1 LPTRC
6 GWSSTQL
13 RSVPTARGE
22 SKVRGHAN
30 SYVSGSLNEACLGER
45 GFSLIEIMV
54 AVSLLAAII
63 IGLLAMFYHVQ
74 RAFRSG
80 VAQADVMEGGRA
92 TMSLLVRELQEMTA
106 CQVDFVTNCLIAPAL
121 GVTPTF
127 QDLPSGSARSNFLQ
141 DICFLSRVNDDW
153 IGTGYRVDNAVSGV
167 GTLYRLVDRWS
178 GDTLPT
184 LNSQSLSNHSA
195 LLCNS
200 TTANTNYHRV
210 LDGVVSLTITPYD
223 TNGLLYFN
231 TNAADLLINHGARV
245 YGFAKDAL
253 PAYVDIELAV
263 LEPSPWEKFKVRY
276 EIDSANGPTPNRAT
290 NYLAKQIGST
300 QVFRQRI
307 PIRPSATDIG
317 VRY

>member
-1 LPTRC
+1 MVPMRAQLGVEALPRNLTIAALPFKNLRKSRFKGSMREFFRGILSLMTEHPGGGTR
-6 GWSSTQL
+6 
-13 RSVPTARGE
+13 
-22 SKVRGHAN
+22 
-30 SYVSGSLNEACLGER
+30 LGER

-231 TNAADLLINHGARV
+231 TNGADLLINHAARV

-253 PAYVDIELAV
+253 PA
-263 LEPSPWEKFKVRY
+263 
-276 EIDSANGPTPNRAT
+276 
-290 NYLAKQIGST
+290 
-300 QVFRQRI
+300 
-307 PIRPSATDIG
+307 
-317 VRY
+317 